1 MNGGYSPLQVALHWI
16 IVLMIPVQYLTG
28 GSVERTHHAVHMGM
42 EPDRWDILQH
52 VVHNYCGMAIGFLMG
67 VRLLVRLFGNFD
79 AAASK
84 STSAIAARTLHLA
97 FYAAIIG
104 QACLGFVASYVTFS
118 VAPLHVAGSWVI
130 LAMVFIHV
138 LAAAWHTLV
147 LKDDT
152 IDRKARFR
160 PKRTTEL

>member
-1 MNGGYSPLQVALHWI
+1 MKGGYSPVQIALHWI

-52 VVHNYCGMAIGFLMG
+52 LVHNYCGMGIGFLMG
-67 VRLLVRLFGNFD
+67 VRLIVRLVGGRIATPD
-79 AAASK
+79 TRMAKAAQA
-84 STSAIAARTLHLA
+84 LHLA

-118 VAPLHVAGSWVI
+118 VAPLHVAGSWII
-130 LAMVFIHV
+130 LGMVAVHV
-138 LAAAWHTLV
+138 AAAVWHTLA

-152 IDRKARFR
+152 LERMTRVSDR
-160 PKRTTEL
+160 TSTE

>member
-1 MNGGYSPLQVALHWI
+1 MKGGYSPVQIALHWI

-52 VVHNYCGMAIGFLMG
+52 LVHIYCGMAIGFLMG
-67 VRLLVRLFGNFD
+67 VRLIVRLVGHRVARPD
-79 AAASK
+79 MRMAKAAQA
-84 STSAIAARTLHLA
+84 LHLA

-104 QACLGFVASYVTFS
+104 QASLGFVASYLTFS
-118 VAPLHVAGSWVI
+118 VAPLHVAGSWII
-130 LAMVFIHV
+130 LGMVAVHV
-138 LAAAWHTLV
+138 AAAAWHTLV

-152 IDRKARFR
+152 LDRMTWISD
-160 PKRTTEL
+160 RTRTE

>member
-1 MNGGYSPLQVALHWI
+1 MNGGYSPAQIALHWI
-16 IVLMIPVQYLTG
+16 IVLLVPVQYLTG

-42 EPDRWDILQH
+42 EPDRWDVMQH

-67 VRLLVRLFGNFD
+67 VRLLVRLFRGGSAERPRSVT
-79 AAASK
+79 AAV
-84 STSAIAARTLHLA
+84 ARSLHLA

-104 QACLGFVASYVTFS
+104 QASLGFVASYLTFA
-118 VAPLHVAGSWVI
+118 VAPLHVAGSWII

-152 IDRKARFR
+152 IDRMVRF
-160 PKRTTEL
+160 PVKDTAG

>member
-1 MNGGYSPLQVALHWI
+1 MNGGYSPVQIALHWI
-16 IVLMIPVQYLTG
+16 IVLLIPVQYLTG

-42 EPDRWDILQH
+42 EPDHWDVIQH

-67 VRLLVRLFGNFD
+67 VRLLVRLFSG
-79 AAASK
+79 AAS
-84 STSAIAARTLHLA
+84 TTPESASALAARALHLA

-104 QACLGFVASYVTFS
+104 QALLGFVTSYLTFS
-118 VAPLHVAGSWVI
+118 VAPLHVAGSWII
-130 LAMVFIHV
+130 LAMVFVHV

-152 IDRKARFR
+152 IDRMARISR
-160 PKRTTEL
+160 KTKT

>member
-1 MNGGYSPLQVALHWI
+1 MHPVYSPVQIALHWI

-52 VVHNYCGMAIGFLMG
+52 LVHNYCGMAIGFLMG
-67 VRLLVRLFGNFD
+67 VRLLVRLFR
-79 AAASK
+79 AAPAERP
-84 STSAIAARTLHLA
+84 TTPAAIAARALHLG

-104 QACLGFVASYVTFS
+104 QACLGFVASYLTFS
-118 VAPLHVAGSWVI
+118 VAPLHVIGSWVI
-130 LAMVFIHV
+130 LGMVALHV
-138 LAAAWHTLV
+138 AAAAWHTLV

-152 IDRKARFR
+152 LDRMSPLPGKPTA
-160 PKRTTEL
+160 E